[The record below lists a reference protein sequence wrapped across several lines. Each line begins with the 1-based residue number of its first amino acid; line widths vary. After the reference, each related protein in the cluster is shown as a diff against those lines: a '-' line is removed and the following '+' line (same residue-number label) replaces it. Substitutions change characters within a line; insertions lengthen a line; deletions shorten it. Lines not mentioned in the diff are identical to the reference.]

1 MRIRLSL
8 ILTFLCTALLCC
20 TFLFSANAVAAVKP
34 NDVEAGTAI
43 KYSVT
48 KDSDNKPITKL
59 YRNPTNAD
67 NSKNFGFNYGMLDD
81 ADVVNQTVL
90 TGGGTVGDA
99 SFAPETKTATLIK
112 NKDQR
117 SGSSDYFHQV
127 NGYVAF
133 TAEIKVPAYTEY
145 NVDFDYTVIV
155 DKWVS
160 NNKGTLSVG
169 VQLFYFGNTY
179 DNPSAKDMSE
189 TLNFNYAE
197 SGDDPASQAFMSFDK
212 NYSTATTHAQ
222 YTTNAGANGS
232 TPIPTITMTNNTNQ
246 AKTYNAYFGFYSY
259 GAAGESRY
267 CWFTNTLTMSDTIT
281 VTAIDAPEV
290 DKTEADFNANGNEFV
305 FTYDNKYVDYTVSYK
320 DVANRVSDITGS
332 VTINSADGKCTLTDA
347 GVYTFTFKIKDNC
360 GAVWDSDT
368 NDQTD
373 KTITVT
379 IKHKT
384 VSAPSGTI
392 ETEYNGE
399 KQSLATIDDPPSW
412 YDGTVFGNPA
422 IIAIDD
428 EFTDAGDH
436 EVEVTIISGEY
447 YWNDYASNPAAA
459 RKYTFK
465 IKKKKLEVKFTD
477 KYGYLVA
484 EYDDSQLYNNDKADG
499 KKPKLITKYSKTG
512 LFDGAVDSP
521 TSLGKWYAIAV
532 IENDCNYYT
541 EEKQQFEASKKS
553 VAYPVLSASSNPS
566 EQYNGSNQTFVFE
579 GFDAQLMD
587 YKAPA
592 GAVSFDGVTL
602 TAKDAG
608 DYKIEFTLK
617 DSNFYEW
624 SGDTD
629 LSVTVDRKNIVITA
643 DDDNLSDWSKGED
656 VELKFRVTG
665 LVSGDSVKLDASYTK
680 GGSGAS
686 KIAVTDNGDGT
697 HSVIIPRSYG
707 TGEYVLTVKAADGEN
722 YVERAAAT
730 HSFKIS
736 AEGLDLGDNEIKWKL
751 GGKTYTVA
759 DLKDGFLE
767 IEYSGKGLTL
777 SVDISLSESAAELE
791 IESYGGDYTSAI
803 NVGSYTATVHIVAA
817 DPNLYTFDRTYTLNI
832 KIVPKSLDFADA
844 EWEWQYAGEGEWKPL
859 TDRNMPPFD
868 NRAVEVRISG
878 EYFAGLGLGEGDY
891 TVAYTHNSNLTEKG
905 DKTTTAQITVSNRN
919 FAVTAGT
926 ITKDWKITAKSLG
939 YAWTGSQNITAGVNT
954 FAFPA
959 IEFNDGNDYTGFF
972 EYFFTVD
979 GEEGEFTKEELEAY
993 IAEHWSETTVITG
1006 KVHVRPIDGQE
1017 VEIEPDSHI
1026 FTTGTP
1032 KTPLNVTINS
1042 EGSEYGNVNFVFEV
1056 KRGGADE
1063 SARTVVTISDKTFAG
1078 DSAELYESI
1087 SKLPAGEYRIK
1098 VSVTEDSA
1106 DMYVVTGD
1114 YDYLL
1119 TIAKRNVAL
1128 PALKEGITFKG
1139 ETIYF
1144 KDCITGFDEEI
1155 MSLDGIDNG
1164 TEWRENGY
1172 YTTVRLTDPDN
1183 YEFEGENKSEF
1194 EYNWHIGKFV
1204 ITEDMWDMSGKKGA
1218 ALSLPDWVKGLLAD
1232 PAQLKLDYRYYMD
1245 AHSEAME
1252 TVEFVKG
1259 TTYYVDATL
1268 TGRFADSFEFENG
1281 ISFEGV
1287 QTSAKALY
1295 TVPLGSGAEQ
1305 FFEDAWGFVKKN
1317 YWVVIVGI
1325 IDLIL
1330 IIFVIVKLSKGRSD
1344 DEEEEEEEDDEEDD
1358 DDDDDDDDED

>member
-1 MRIRLSL
+1 MANDNNAAEGTLVE
-8 ILTFLCTALLCC
+8 CTYEVDDGASRFYYISGVSPTNVKYGADSSWTTSHNLYSYLDTATPNLL
-20 TFLFSANAVAAVKP
+20 LFGTSSRTMHGKGIYSEFTASVVVAA
-34 NDVEAGTAI
+34 GQ
-43 KYSVT
+43 
-48 KDSDNKPITKL
+48 KL
-59 YRNPTNAD
+59 TVNYNM
-67 NSKNFGFNYGMLDD
+67 NFSCVRGNYIASGMAFEIFNYG
-81 ADVVNQTVL
+81 
-90 TGGGTVGDA
+90 
-99 SFAPETKTATLIK
+99 
-112 NKDQR
+112 
-117 SGSSDYFHQV
+117 Y
-127 NGYVAF
+127 
-133 TAEIKVPAYTEY
+133 
-145 NVDFDYTVIV
+145 
-155 DKWVS
+155 S
-160 NNKGTLSVG
+160 N
-169 VQLFYFGNTY
+169 
-179 DNPSAKDMSE
+179 D
-189 TLNFNYAE
+189 
-197 SGDDPASQAFMSFDK
+197 
-212 NYSTATTHAQ
+212 
-222 YTTNAGANGS
+222 
-232 TPIPTITMTNNTNQ
+232 
-246 AKTYNAYFGFYSY
+246 
-259 GAAGESRY
+259 
-267 CWFTNTLTMSDTIT
+267 T
-281 VTAIDAPEV
+281 VTAPTAKSVSDEAMSEEPARDFFLGYGESKLGTSNSVGDKYPYSVYYSYSDSNSGGVVDTTDIRAEYENMTTAPQTFTQRFGFWACLGYGSSNYATIDGRCTITPTVVSDQTLYYSAPEAV
-290 DKTEADFNANGNEFV
+290 TEEYDGTDMLNPLSAAITSADW
-305 FTYDNKYVDYTVSYK
+305 YVDGGIVFRCENTVKDSGTYTVTASL
-320 DVANRVSDITGS
+320 SDAALNGGVQWLLGDGTTTTDDQTFTFTVTPIVITSPKNAVITAEYNGLEQS
-332 VTINSADGKCTLTDA
+332 LKTLTDKPA
-347 GVYTFTFKIKDNC
+347 WYNQSVY
-360 GAVWDSDT
+360 SDPSIIQI
-368 NDQTD
+368 ND
-373 KTITVT
+373 K
-379 IKHKT
+379 
-384 VSAPSGTI
+384 
-392 ETEYNGE
+392 
-399 KQSLATIDDPPSW
+399 
-412 YDGTVFGNPA
+412 
-422 IIAIDD
+422 
-428 EFTDAGDH
+428 FTDAGSSAVNVKIVSGNYAWSDG
-436 EVEVTIISGEY
+436 ESNLSDTRSFTI
-447 YWNDYASNPAAA
+447 
-459 RKYTFK
+459 K
-465 IKKKKLEVKFTD
+465 ITAKPLSVKFEEQNGLTVACFGD
-477 KYGYLVA
+477 TSEIYSRDNGEKY
-484 EYDDSQLYNNDKADG
+484 
-499 KKPKLITKYSKTG
+499 PKLITKYYQSG
-512 LFDGAVDSP
+512 DSP
-521 TSLGKWYAIAV
+521 NSAVGSPTGVGQWIAIALL
-532 IENDCNYYT
+532 ENADSCNYSVNAISDEFT
-541 EEKQQFEASKKS
+541 VSKIIKP
-553 VAYPVLSASSNPS
+553 YPVLSASGSYSVP
-566 EQYNGSNQTFVFE
+566 YNGSNQTFVFE

-608 DYKIEFTLK
+608 EYKIEFTLK
-617 DSNFYEW
+617 DGNFYEW
-624 SGDTD
+624 SGNTE
-629 LSVTVDRKNIVITA
+629 LSVTIDRKNIVITA
-643 DDDNLSDWSKGED
+643 DEDNLSDWSKGED

-697 HSVIIPRSYG
+697 HSVIIPKSYG

-736 AEGLDLGDNEIKWKL
+736 AEGLDLGENEIKWKL

-767 IEYSGKGLTL
+767 IEYSGKALTL

-791 IESYGGDYTSAI
+791 IESYGGDYATAI
-803 NVGSYTATVHIVAA
+803 NVGSYTATVHIVAV
-817 DPNLYTFDRTYTLNI
+817 DPNLYTFDQTYTLNI

-939 YAWTGSQNITAGVNT
+939 YAWTGSQNITAGANA

-972 EYFFTVD
+972 EYIFTVD

-1063 SARTVVTISDKTFAG
+1063 SARTVVTIADKTFAG
-1078 DSAELYESI
+1078 DSAELYEYI
-1087 SKLPAGEYRIK
+1087 SGLPAGEYRIK
-1098 VSVTEDSA
+1098 VSVTEDSE

-1119 TIAKRNVAL
+1119 TIAKRKVAL
-1128 PALKEGITFKG
+1128 PALKEGVTFKG

-1144 KDCITGFDEEI
+1144 KDCITGFDEAI

-1305 FFEDAWGFVKKN
+1305 FFEDAWEFVKKN

-1330 IIFVIVKLSKGRSD
+1330 IIFVIVKLAKGRSD

-1358 DDDDDDDDED
+1358 DDDDDDEDDEEE